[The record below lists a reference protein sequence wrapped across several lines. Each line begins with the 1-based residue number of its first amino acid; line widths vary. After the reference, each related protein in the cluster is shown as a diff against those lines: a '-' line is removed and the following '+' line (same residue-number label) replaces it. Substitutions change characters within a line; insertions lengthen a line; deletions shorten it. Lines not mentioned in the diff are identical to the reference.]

1 MLLMPWE
8 LSQTRYGDLISFKAI
23 ANEIFYAL
31 NAAPLALQG
40 KGDFSETSFQK
51 SLEKP
56 AYHQGCDSLGV
67 ALEVVRRVVVLG
79 LVSKASILN
88 NNSFTRLLT

>member
-1 MLLMPWE
+1 M
-8 LSQTRYGDLISFKAI
+8 RF
-23 ANEIFYAL
+23 FYTL
-31 NAAPLALQG
+31 NAAPKALQG

-56 AYHQGCDSLGV
+56 FYDQGCDSLRV

-79 LVSKASILN
+79 LVSKASILD
-88 NNSFTRLLT
+88 NNSFTRLFT